1 MEEKEIGR
9 VKHYFGHVSAAVIEL
24 VGDLKTGDKIRIR
37 GVHDDV
43 TLDVTSM
50 QIEHVDVPAAKAGDL
65 VGVKV
70 PQKVHENDKVYKV
83 IP

>member
-9 VKHYFGHVSAAVIEL
+9 VKHYFGHVGVAVIEL
-24 VGDLKTGDKIRIR
+24 TDGLKVGDKIHIK
-37 GVHDDV
+37 GAHDDIAQ
-43 TLDVTSM
+43 DVSSM
-50 QIEHVDVPAAKAGDL
+50 QIEHADVPEAKAGDL

-70 PQKVHENDKVYKV
+70 PQKVHEHDKVYKA